1 MKKNIFRLIILIN
14 TVALAGIIVTQI
26 YWVREAYYMNLEQFA
41 GSVRIAMKSVTN
53 QMLDFQKKR
62 PALSNPSD
70 SIEPSRV
77 TPNVSLINPGLLD
90 FKTTEE
96 FNCMK
101 VGENYA
107 YAMIDRRADTVI
119 LGKTGKYKQE
129 LIRSRHQIPMV
140 GFQDSE
146 FMVFSAYFPNEQS
159 MILRRMVAW
168 LILSILFTIF
178 LVLGFYY
185 NLFTYYRQKRLS
197 EMKTDFINNM
207 THEFKTPLATISLA
221 SEMLLQKAI
230 QQDPVKSE
238 KYSRIIYDENA
249 RLQNHVDQI
258 LRVSQLEKGQF
269 NLKKK
274 EVDLHELIRKA
285 VENFELTV
293 KGRDGKLRA
302 HYCARNYH
310 VIADP
315 DHITN
320 VIINLL
326 DNANKYSPDPPDIK
340 IGTIDSD
347 NGVVISVEDK
357 GIGISHAN
365 QQLIFKKLYRVPTGN
380 LYNVKGFGIGLYYV
394 KTIVEAHGGHI
405 ILKSDLNKGSRFD
418 VFLPV

>member
-1 MKKNIFRLIILIN
+1 MKKNVFRLIILIN
-14 TVALAGIIVTQI
+14 SIALAGIIVTQI
-26 YWVREAYYMNLEQFA
+26 YWVREAYQMNLDQFS

-53 QMLDFQKKR
+53 QMLEFQKKR
-62 PALSNPSD
+62 PFQPPPSD
-70 SIEPSRV
+70 SLAPSPIMPEVRH
-77 TPNVSLINPGLLD
+77 INTGLLD
-90 FKTTEE
+90 FKVTEE

-107 YAMIDRRADTVI
+107 YAMIDLRADTVI
-119 LGKTGKYKQE
+119 MGKAGKFEQE

-140 GFQDSE
+140 GFRDSDHI
-146 FMVFSAYFPNEQS
+146 VFSAFFPDEQS
-159 MILRRMVAW
+159 LILRRIVAW
-168 LILSILFTIF
+168 LLVSIIFTIF

-185 NLFTYYRQKRLS
+185 NLFIFYKQKRLS

-221 SEMLLQKAI
+221 SEMLLQKTV
-230 QQDPVKSE
+230 QQDPARSE

-258 LRVSQLEKGQF
+258 LRVSQLERGQF

-274 EVDLHELIRKA
+274 ETDLHELIRKA
-285 VENFELTV
+285 VENFEITV
-293 KGRDGKLRA
+293 KGRQGSLKA
-302 HYCARNYH
+302 HYCARNYT
-310 VIADP
+310 VKADP

-326 DNANKYSPDPPDIK
+326 DNANKYSPEPPDIK
-340 IGTIDSD
+340 IGTFDSD

-357 GIGISHAN
+357 GIGISKEN
-365 QQLIFKKLYRVPTGN
+365 QQQIFKKLYRVPTGN